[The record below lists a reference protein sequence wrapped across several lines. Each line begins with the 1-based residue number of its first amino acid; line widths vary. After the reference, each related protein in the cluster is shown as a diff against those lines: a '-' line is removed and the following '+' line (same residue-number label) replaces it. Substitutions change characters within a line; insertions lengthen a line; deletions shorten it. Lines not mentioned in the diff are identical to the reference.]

1 MSLMSGAPII
11 PVGIQSKTK
20 YRPFSKVK
28 INIGKP
34 MDFSEYKDK
43 KSDKET
49 LKSLSKEVMNEMI
62 RLTNQEI

>member
-34 MDFSEYKDK
+34 MDFREYKDK

-49 LKSLSKEVMNEMI
+49 LKSLSKEVMDEMI